1 MGSRDEVV
9 EIDSLE
15 KGLLSDNGIEREDDD
30 DDVLYTASFQEKED
44 NFVQYQTAQWVL
56 YSLLLILAWGIGLF
70 MLLYLPVRSGLHW
83 LLYFV
88 FLAQVTRP
96 VPFPCFGVLKKEKH
110 VLLPSVQDIVIEQ
123 GYLQS
128 LFGVYSLRIENVGV
142 RRPPSDDVQIQ
153 GVANPSD
160 FRKAVLTRLSN
171 MTNEVFSREA
181 SAIEDVQ
188 NPKRSLSSIT
198 SMSPSKSSRH
208 DLSHSGDQVVLQKL
222 EEVGSSVKRVQ
233 ALIEEQCGQTSDS
246 LVEEN
251 KKIGPLFRAGFDLN
265 LGMQETSTA
274 VSVTSLIGNPEA
286 SKMVTESGGCGI
298 PHNFAV

>member
-15 KGLLSDNGIEREDDD
+15 KGLLSDNGIEREDD

-70 MLLYLPVRSGLHW
+70 MVLYLPVRRYILRKDVRSRKL
-83 LLYFV
+83 
-88 FLAQVTRP
+88 FLTPNAIVYKVTRP

-142 RRPPSDDVQIQ
+142 RRPPRDDVQIQ

-171 MTNEVFSREA
+171 MRNEVFSREA

-198 SMSPSKSSRH
+198 SMSPSKPSRH

-246 LVEEN
+246 LVEET
-251 KKIGPLFRAGFDLN
+251 R
-265 LGMQETSTA
+265 
-274 VSVTSLIGNPEA
+274 
-286 SKMVTESGGCGI
+286 
-298 PHNFAV
+298 

>member
-15 KGLLSDNGIEREDDD
+15 KGLLSDNGMEREA

-70 MLLYLPVRSGLHW
+70 MLLYLPVRRYILRKDIRSRKL
-83 LLYFV
+83 
-88 FLAQVTRP
+88 FLTPNAIVYKVTRP

-110 VLLPSVQDIVIEQ
+110 VLLPSVSDIVIEQ

-153 GVANPSD
+153 GIANPSD
-160 FRKAVLTRLSN
+160 FRKAVLTQLSN
-171 MTNEVFSREA
+171 MRNQVFSREA
-181 SAIEDVQ
+181 STIEDVQ
-188 NPKRSLSSIT
+188 NLKRSLSSMT
-198 SMSPSKSSRH
+198 SMSPSKPSRH
-208 DLSHSGDQVVLQKL
+208 NLSHSGDQVLLQKL

-233 ALIEEQCGQTSDS
+233 TLIEEQCGQTSDS
-246 LVEEN
+246 LVEET
-251 KKIGPLFRAGFDLN
+251 R
-265 LGMQETSTA
+265 
-274 VSVTSLIGNPEA
+274 
-286 SKMVTESGGCGI
+286 
-298 PHNFAV
+298 